1 MKKPRVPADFK
12 LNKRKGQ
19 CILTDENVIA
29 RQIKYADLDKSDTVL
44 EIGPGLGA
52 LTFPLAEGAGKVV
65 AIEQDAQ
72 FNKYLKKRIPK
83 NVELILGDA
92 LKLDL
97 PRFDKCVSNL
107 PYNIS
112 SPITFKLL
120 EHTFKKAIL
129 MYQQEFAE
137 RMVAEPGEAAYSR
150 LSVSV
155 YYRAKCDI
163 LEHVPKTSFIPQP
176 DVDSA
181 IVELSPRKPP
191 FTMDSKEF
199 FLGVLKALFSQRRKK
214 IKNSISQLV
223 EDELRK
229 RGTYTEPMYKKTIM
243 ALPFGDF
250 RVEMLT
256 PEQIGQLS
264 DILYQLISNKEN
276 SQ

>member
-1 MKKPRVPADFK
+1 MNKPRVPRGFK

-29 RQIKYADLDKSDTVL
+29 RQIGYAGLDKSDTVL

-52 LTFPLAEGAGKVV
+52 LTFPLAESAGKVV
-65 AIEQDAQ
+65 AIEQDVQ
-72 FNKYLKKRIPK
+72 FYEYLKNRIPE
-83 NVELILGDA
+83 NVELVLGDA

-97 PRFDKCVSNL
+97 PKFDICVSNL
-107 PYNIS
+107 PYSIS

-120 EHTFKKAIL
+120 EHTFEKAIL
-129 MYQQEFAE
+129 MYQQEFAQ
-137 RMVAEPGEAAYSR
+137 RMVANPGEAAYSR

-163 LEHVPKTSFIPQP
+163 LEYVPKTSFIPQP
-176 DVDSA
+176 GVDSA
-181 IVELSPRKPP
+181 IVQLLPREPP
-191 FTMDSKEF
+191 FTVDSKEF
-199 FLGVLKALFSQRRKK
+199 FLRVVKALFSQRRKK
-214 IKNSISQLV
+214 IRNSISRLV

-229 RGTYTEPMYKKTIM
+229 RGNYTEPVYKKTIM
-243 ALPFGDF
+243 SLPFGDF

-264 DILYQLISNKEN
+264 DILYRLIGNNEN